1 MWRKR
6 EIMEKMKM
14 SKNDAIALI
23 IEHMVQMGYKDSTE
37 FVEYITMILPQMSV
51 EDLSSILESLEEL
64 V

>member
-1 MWRKR
+1 
-6 EIMEKMKM
+6 MKGDRM
-14 SKNDAIALI
+14 TKNDTIALI

-51 EDLSSILESLEEL
+51 KDLSSILESLEEL